1 MTEEEFDNIYIFND
15 WKAPLSKYI
24 EEVQDIVTKLR
35 MYTNV
40 WCFNPHFIRFIR
52 GEVEYTDSRE
62 VYDSWEQDEFP
73 TILVFIEDY
82 RSLPYNS
89 LKPFD
94 KVLVR
99 NDSEEDWE
107 LGFFEAYFEDK
118 LLPHKV
124 VGGKFYKECK
134 PYVPR

>member
-24 EEVQDIVTKLR
+24 REVQDIVTELR

-40 WCFNPHFIRFIR
+40 WCSNPHFVRFIH

-62 VYDSWEQDEFP
+62 VYDGWEQDEFF
-73 TILVFIEDY
+73 ILLFIEDY
-82 RSLPYNS
+82 TSLPYNS

-94 KVLVR
+94 EVLVR

-118 LLPHKV
+118 LLPRKV
-124 VGGKFYKECK
+124 VEGKFYKECK
-134 PYVPR
+134 PYVPK

>member
-24 EEVQDIVTKLR
+24 REVQNIVTELR

-40 WCFNPHFIRFIR
+40 WCSNPHFVRFVH

-82 RSLPYNS
+82 TSLPYNS

-99 NDSEEDWE
+99 NDSEEDWGTWIFWS
-107 LGFFEAYFEDK
+107 LF
-118 LLPHKV
+118 
-124 VGGKFYKECK
+124 
-134 PYVPR
+134 